1 MALTSTQW
9 RDERIERLTRT
20 LMAMRPARR
29 LGDAALASIIENELT
44 ILQAVKSGDETGIPA
59 GRWLWSTSPAF
70 GACRSSY
77 RKAS

>member
-9 RDERIERLTRT
+9 RDARIERLTRT
-20 LMAMRPARR
+20 LTVMRPARR
-29 LGDAALASIIENELT
+29 IGDAALASIIENELT
-44 ILQAVKSGDETGIPA
+44 ILQAVKSGDDKAIPA
-59 GRWLWSTSPAF
+59 GKWVWSTSPAF